1 MTDVNSTL
9 QRMASGPRSPFAW
22 LATAA
27 IVAICAGVASI
38 PLMLAVA
45 TWVNHLALRKDWA
58 IAGPPCPE
66 VPAVTRAA
74 KGHHQPPPF
83 VYLGVRFAPEI
94 GNSSCEA
101 VPDEGWFP
109 QTTHPVCQ
117 FSGPGAVTV
126 TAGARTVVYEPGVG
140 HRTTVTVRNGRPSC
154 VVGGWFKV

>member
-9 QRMASGPRSPFAW
+9 RRIATGRRGFW
-22 LATAA
+22 DGVATAA
-27 IVAICAGVASI
+27 IVVVVSSVASI
-38 PLMLAVA
+38 PLMLGVA
-45 TWVNHLALRKDWA
+45 TWLNHLALRKDWA

-74 KGHHQPPPF
+74 KGVHPPPPF
-83 VYLGVRFAPEI
+83 TYLGVGFAPQI

-109 QTTHPVCQ
+109 RTTHPVCQ

-126 TAGARTVVYEPGVG
+126 TVAGRTVVYQPGVG
-140 HRTTVTVRNGRPSC
+140 HPTTVTVRNSRPSC
-154 VVGGWFKV
+154 VVGGWFRV